1 MIADPLSRRGNQPR
15 PLASPAHGLAAGACW
30 FRGPPADPPVVV
42 MRCVWGPPVC
52 QPAVVQQSWQWLP
65 GGLAVEVRLVWPAR
79 RLRLG
84 RTLAPLELCLR
95 LMRSLA
101 CLVLHLRLVRW
112 VSRWWAR
119 QLLNGPPP
127 GSRNGWRPLLGTS
140 QSTWGVEMVAEAG
153 CVLAGLNLGAGMG
166 AGPVWTAVAV
176 QSRVAGGSGG
186 SVGQELTRAARLTIS
201 CTWCSDRSYS
211 SSHQEWGMLQ
221 LHGRQL
227 VMTLRSTDRIPHS
240 YQLHTI

>member
-1 MIADPLSRRGNQPR
+1 MEGSPIQLLITRICGTKRDERAKTVWHNVMNTRQTLPHIHAFQHLAFIHWVLFTHSWGFPVTSQTYTPTTTQSQDLIQILKPARHDCRSLEQERESASTVGIPSPWPSGRGVLVQP
-15 PLASPAHGLAAGACW
+15 PVD
-30 FRGPPADPPVVV
+30 PPAVV

-127 GSRNGWRPLLGTS
+127 GSRNG
-140 QSTWGVEMVAEAG
+140 
-153 CVLAGLNLGAGMG
+153 
-166 AGPVWTAVAV
+166 
-176 QSRVAGGSGG
+176 
-186 SVGQELTRAARLTIS
+186 
-201 CTWCSDRSYS
+201 
-211 SSHQEWGMLQ
+211 
-221 LHGRQL
+221 
-227 VMTLRSTDRIPHS
+227 
-240 YQLHTI
+240 